1 MILLLLNL
9 NIAIDTIVSNHDFQ
23 VTVVDSTSDCHV
35 RDIYYYEVTTRTKYE
50 RHAGDSSFFR
60 SGQICTNEYTDTVLT
75 PFDYTIETTIRSD
88 TNVYHI
94 SSDTIVYDNHYTG
107 SFYRIDTLD
116 MWTELE
122 TEKLRFED
130 ISISN
135 DTVIIKVDSV
145 KVTNRNLFVS
155 KLYFNYQIYEGI
167 RCKAQYIDTVLA
179 YQNVGTD
186 SRLIYTDTLLLSQT
200 VERYPSVTTSLSGYP
215 ESDFILYPNPVRD
228 HLTVEFAKP
237 VVNTG
242 ELRILNLSGKV
253 EFQQKIDHAGKCD
266 IDLSHLTAGYYIIE
280 IRTDN
285 KKFMGK
291 LVKN

>member
-1 MILLLLNL
+1 
-9 NIAIDTIVSNHDFQ
+9 
-23 VTVVDSTSDCHV
+23 
-35 RDIYYYEVTTRTKYE
+35 
-50 RHAGDSSFFR
+50 
-60 SGQICTNEYTDTVLT
+60 
-75 PFDYTIETTIRSD
+75 
-88 TNVYHI
+88 
-94 SSDTIVYDNHYTG
+94 
-107 SFYRIDTLD
+107 

-167 RCKAQYIDTVLA
+167 RCKAQYIDTLLA
-179 YQNVGTD
+179 YQNLGTD
-186 SRLIYTDTLLLSQT
+186 SRRIYTDTLLLSQT
-200 VERYPSVTTSLSGYP
+200 VERYPSFTTSLSGYP

-253 EFQQKIDHAGKCD
+253 EFQQKIDKVGKCD
-266 IDLSHLTAGYYIIE
+266 IDLSHLNAGYYIIE